1 MTHLGASDW
10 PSLGIEN
17 FVVFG
22 ISPVE
27 DYTSTLHS
35 LNLLYVIDGMVNGFG
50 ETSMG
55 LNEIT
60 IVLKGSHW
68 LVGKEPLVP
77 MEWQ

>member
-1 MTHLGASDW
+1 M
-10 PSLGIEN
+10 
-17 FVVFG
+17 
-22 ISPVE
+22 E

-35 LNLLYVIDGMVNGFG
+35 LNWLDVIDGMVNGFG

-60 IVLKGSHW
+60 IVLKGSHR